1 MKLLNKIFHKKN
13 DRSPVSSPDGGGSGS
28 SGSSSGPAM
37 AKYFSRS
44 SVMSPRTKSV
54 DAAKVLRVLGAEN
67 RDQEAQIIKQM
78 EMRAE
83 VDPDS
88 TDVSFEEVED
98 HRHPESF
105 ARPTT
110 PGFFSEHRRS
120 LDSFGDT
127 SSFESRSMSPTP
139 SSRLSPAND
148 PWCRSPQSPLSGN
161 GYSLALAAAAAVTP
175 GNTMTDSSRV
185 PHPLPSRS
193 PPPAAAVC
201 PRAGNSLRTAAPAPL
216 PLPRKSLGCAL
227 DFSHRKS
234 SERSPRFSQS
244 PQSPRWSPLHSPQR
258 SPSRLLKCQK
268 LQELGRGSFATVYEG
283 FMEDGS
289 FCAIKVVHDSIM
301 TEETTKEVQLLS
313 QLNHPNIVRY
323 LGACIDETGS
333 LCIFLEHMKSSLK
346 TILNKL
352 GGFEESTIRAYTRQI
367 LHGLVYLHENHTIHR
382 DIKCANILV
391 DSLGQVKLADF
402 GVAKQTP
409 LASSLKGTPIFMAP
423 EVVTPNP
430 SKRSYGTAVDIW
442 SLGCTIL
449 EMSMGKPPWSDLGF
463 GVYFKLSKG
472 EAPPIPDSLS
482 PIAKDFVQQCLLF
495 NPEDRPKAIE
505 LLQHQFVLNAPSSV
519 PSFPTSPLA
528 SPRASP
534 IHRQSG
540 ARSSL
545 VQDTTHFHPIE
556 GLRRNGNLT
565 MITREDS
572 GFSAVIHRTRLEPQQ
587 MIYRTPLNLGREPE
601 LQGLVL

>member
-1 MKLLNKIFHKKN
+1 M
-13 DRSPVSSPDGGGSGS
+13 
-28 SGSSSGPAM
+28 
-37 AKYFSRS
+37 FS
-44 SVMSPRTKSV
+44 
-54 DAAKVLRVLGAEN
+54 
-67 RDQEAQIIKQM
+67 
-78 EMRAE
+78 
-83 VDPDS
+83 
-88 TDVSFEEVED
+88 F
-98 HRHPESF
+98 
-105 ARPTT
+105 
-110 PGFFSEHRRS
+110 
-120 LDSFGDT
+120 
-127 SSFESRSMSPTP
+127 
-139 SSRLSPAND
+139 
-148 PWCRSPQSPLSGN
+148 
-161 GYSLALAAAAAVTP
+161 
-175 GNTMTDSSRV
+175 
-185 PHPLPSRS
+185 
-193 PPPAAAVC
+193 
-201 PRAGNSLRTAAPAPL
+201 
-216 PLPRKSLGCAL
+216 
-227 DFSHRKS
+227 
-234 SERSPRFSQS
+234 
-244 PQSPRWSPLHSPQR
+244 
-258 SPSRLLKCQK
+258 
-268 LQELGRGSFATVYEG
+268 LQ
-283 FMEDGS
+283 
-289 FCAIKVVHDSIM
+289 
-301 TEETTKEVQLLS
+301 EVQLLS

-402 GVAKQTP
+402 GVAKQLCRRLQTP

-534 IHRQSG
+534 
-540 ARSSL
+540 
-545 VQDTTHFHPIE
+545 
-556 GLRRNGNLT
+556 
-565 MITREDS
+565 M
-572 GFSAVIHRTRLEPQQ
+572 
-587 MIYRTPLNLGREPE
+587 
-601 LQGLVL
+601 